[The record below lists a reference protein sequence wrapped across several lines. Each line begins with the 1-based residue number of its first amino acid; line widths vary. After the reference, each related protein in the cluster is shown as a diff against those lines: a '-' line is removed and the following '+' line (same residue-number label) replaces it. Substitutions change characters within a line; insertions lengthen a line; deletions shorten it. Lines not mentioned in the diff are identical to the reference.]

1 MLRFIASVAVVML
14 AGLSGA
20 SAWPDQPISE
30 YQSSGDDRCPFLVH
44 RVSSL
49 RCANSVAIGGRA
61 DMLAGG
67 LARRDHVH
75 MASDRGSAVSLL
87 LD

>member
-30 YQSSGDDRCPFLVH
+30 YQSSGDDTLLA
-44 RVSSL
+44 L
-49 RCANSVAIGGRA
+49 RNLPR
-61 DMLAGG
+61 
-67 LARRDHVH
+67 
-75 MASDRGSAVSLL
+75 
-87 LD
+87 